1 MRRYDSNLENA
12 VRVVSV
18 NEQRRLR
25 PGSIWRQA
33 WFTGRALDGVIEPI
47 NWVAGV
53 KHAPTSPHGP
63 LAFVHRSNQL
73 PSKRL
78 RA

>member
-25 PGSIWRQA
+25 PGSIWRQP
-33 WFTGRALDGVIEPI
+33 WFTVGALDGVIVPST
-47 NWVAGV
+47 GL
-53 KHAPTSPHGP
+53 
-63 LAFVHRSNQL
+63 LASSMPRL
-73 PSKRL
+73 PRMGRL
-78 RA
+78 LLCTAATNCRLSG